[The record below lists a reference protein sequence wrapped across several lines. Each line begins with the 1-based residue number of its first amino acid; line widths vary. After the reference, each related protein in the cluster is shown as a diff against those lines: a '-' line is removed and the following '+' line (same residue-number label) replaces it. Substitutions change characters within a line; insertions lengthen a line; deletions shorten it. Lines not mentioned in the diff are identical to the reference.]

1 MTEGADARVEGLLAG
16 VRAACLGLP
25 EVTERLS
32 HGSPTWFVRGRRAFV
47 HFVDRH
53 HGDPHTALWAA
64 AAPGVA
70 AELVA
75 EEPVRFFVPP
85 YVGHRGWIGL
95 RLAGPAVDGVVAV
108 DGEEVREVVT
118 QAFRRIAPRTLAAQL
133 PAPAG

>member
-1 MTEGADARVEGLLAG
+1 VTEGADARVEGLLAG
-16 VRAACLGLP
+16 VRAACLDLP

-53 HGDPHTALWAA
+53 HGDAHTALWAA

-95 RLAGPAVDGVVAV
+95 RLAGPAVDG
-108 DGEEVREVVT
+108 EEVREVVT